1 MASTRYGRPKKKA
14 RCKICGRVFIDKA
27 HLVDHIDRSHKDQIP
42 GGWSAARYECYLR
55 TGKVEGKC
63 IYCGKPTG
71 FNEKTGKYFRLCKD
85 PKCRKAASDAAD
97 RNMIGKFGKT
107 SLLDDPDQQRK
118 MVYARK
124 NSGTYAFVDPEDPKK
139 KYEVMYDS
147 SYGKDFLEMLDNFL
161 MFSGQDI
168 IGPSPHTYYYEY
180 EGKKHFYIPDFYIP
194 SLNLEIEIKDGG
206 ANPNTHPK
214 IQAVDKVKEKLKDEL
229 MDSLKNQVSYIKVV
243 NKEYGPFYALLSELK
258 EKDIVYIPKWASPKE
273 ASDVSEGLSNF
284 VNDMPVIPAFGKSP
298 VPKSIRQAAMVFD
311 PVVSYDEL
319 VEQLYTE
326 VKKCNN
332 PARLSFLDGKIR
344 SIRDHLSKVAN
355 SNLDEDQRVKFE
367 AKKAIKKI
375 DEKVLPLLERRAER
389 MNHAKEVS
397 AKLDA
402 KKKEAVSEGVDL
414 WVDGSVM
421 ESTGDPRF
429 KIPVY
434 VVLTD
439 TGKPHAKVI
448 KKVTGEPYNHASLS
462 LDTSL
467 QNMFSFNM
475 HGKGFDTESIFSDYY
490 GKHLDIVRYSIY
502 CYMASPE
509 EFNLVQRAIEEIRS
523 HAEKWHFSMTG
534 LIGFY
539 SKHKTLRDDAMVCS
553 EFVAAMLKAMNPD
566 LVPKERNQ
574 YTPYGLSKL
583 KNMIFI
589 QRGTL
594 KNFSPTKLYEN
605 TKRKIEEAGYKLWN
619 SDK

>member
-42 GGWSAARYECYLR
+42 GGWSATRYECYLR

-124 NSGTYAFVDPEDPKK
+124 NSGTYTFVDPEDPKK

-161 MFSGQDI
+161 MFSGQDV

-258 EKDIVYIPKWASPKE
+258 EKDTVYIPKWASPKE
-273 ASDVSEGLSNF
+273 TSDVSEGLSNF
-284 VNDMPVIPAFGKSP
+284 VDDMPVIPAFGKSP

-319 VEQLYTE
+319 VEQLYAE

-375 DEKVLPLLERRAER
+375 DKKVLPLLERRAER

-402 KKKEAVSEGVDL
+402 KKKEAVSERVDL

-475 HGKGFDTESIFSDYY
+475 HGKGFDTKSIFSDYY

-605 TKRKIEEAGYKLWN
+605 TKRKVEEAGYKLWN
-619 SDK
+619 SNK

>member
-27 HLVDHIDRSHKDQIP
+27 HLVDHVDRSHKDQIP

-124 NSGTYAFVDPEDPKK
+124 NSGTYTFVDPDDPKK
-139 KYEVMYDS
+139 KYGVMYDS

-194 SLNLEIEIKDGG
+194 SLNLEIEVKDGG

-258 EKDIVYIPKWASPKE
+258 EKDTVYIPKWASPKE
-273 ASDVSEGLSNF
+273 TSDVSEGLSNF
-284 VNDMPVIPAFGKSP
+284 VDDMPVIPAFGKSP

-375 DEKVLPLLERRAER
+375 DKKVLPLLERRAER

-402 KKKEAVSEGVDL
+402 KKKEAVSEGIDL
-414 WVDGSVM
+414 WVDDSVM
-421 ESTGDPRF
+421 EAAGDQRF
-429 KIPVY
+429 KVPVY

-439 TGKPHAKVI
+439 TRKPIAEVI
-448 KKVTGEPYNHASLS
+448 KKVTGEPYGHASLS

-467 QNMFSFNM
+467 QKMFSFNM
-475 HGKGFDTESIFSDYY
+475 VGRGFDTESIFTDYY
-490 GKHLDIVRYSIY
+490 GSHQDIVRYSIY

-509 EFNLVQRAIEEIRS
+509 EFNLIQQAIEAVRS
-523 HAEKWHFSMTG
+523 RAEKFHYDLTG
-534 LIGFY
+534 LVTFY
-539 SKHKTLRDDAMVCS
+539 SKHKKLKDDAMICS
-553 EFVAAMLKAMNPD
+553 EFVASMLKAMNPN

-574 YTPYGLSKL
+574 YTPHGLSKL

-619 SDK
+619 SNK